1 MQRRLPQ
8 RLMAVLLLCCGWA
21 PLHAAP
27 LPDDAVKAAVIYK
40 VMLFTRWPDEGSEVP
55 LTLCVVG
62 RDEVAAALPDLAGR
76 RIGERALRIR
86 QVAGSAALAGCHAA
100 YLANA
105 EQHRLGPLL
114 ARASGSGLMTVV
126 DCGEALC
133 KSDAVLSLAVQAGR
147 LVFAIN
153 RRQAEQQG
161 LSFSA
166 QVLRLSQPERSP

>member
-1 MQRRLPQ
+1 MKRWLQQ
-8 RLMAVLLLCCGWA
+8 TLLALALLGSPGA

-27 LPDDAVKAAVIYK
+27 LSDDAVKAAVIYK
-40 VMLFTRWPDEGSEVP
+40 VMLFTRWPDEGSEAP

-62 RDEVAAALPDLAGR
+62 RDEVAAALPDLHGR
-76 RIGERALRIR
+76 RIGTRALHIR
-86 QVAGSAALAGCHAA
+86 QVAGPAAFNGCSAAYIAA
-100 YLANA
+100 P
-105 EQHRLGPLL
+105 EQNRLGSLLSKAAGQRPL
-114 ARASGSGLMTVV
+114 TVV

-133 KSDAVLSLAVQAGR
+133 NSDAVLSLAVQAGR

-166 QVLRLSQPERSP
+166 QVLRLSQPERVP